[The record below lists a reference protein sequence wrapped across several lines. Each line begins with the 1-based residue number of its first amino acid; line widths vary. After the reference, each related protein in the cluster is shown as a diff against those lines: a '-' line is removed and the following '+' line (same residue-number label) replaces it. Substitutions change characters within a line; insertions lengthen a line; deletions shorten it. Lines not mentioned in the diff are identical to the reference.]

1 MTQVAQVSASTA
13 ARTTWADTAK
23 GACILL
29 VVLWHVIMKHYLQVD
44 WRLGVPIP
52 GAWGAVGEQL
62 LPLRM
67 PSFFTISGMF
77 AVGAVGRSWGV
88 LARSKVAKF
97 LYLYALWLMI
107 HTVALSAVP
116 DFDTARATGPLELLE
131 QLTITPSNLWY
142 LYALALYFLIAKA
155 ARRVP
160 VPVLLGAAFL
170 LSATASAGL
179 LAVPGNRAG
188 VYQNL
193 IFFLVGLHYR
203 PLFEKLA
210 AVATWRRFAT
220 GAAAYAVLLGAV
232 AALDMKTWFGVWP
245 AVCVL
250 ATVLGVTAAA
260 LVSTWPVVGPGLATL
275 GRQTLPIY
283 VLHMPLLAGLHW
295 LLLKPLSTADTGLQW
310 TAALAEPVLLTAL
323 VVAACLALHR
333 ALLAARARWL
343 FDL

>member
-1 MTQVAQVSASTA
+1 MTALATA
-13 ARTTWADTAK
+13 APVTSRTTWADTAK

-44 WRLGVPIP
+44 WKLGVPIP
-52 GAWGAVGEQL
+52 GAWGAAGEQL

-67 PSFFTISGMF
+67 PLFFTISGMF
-77 AVGAVGRSWGV
+77 AVGAVGRSWRV

-107 HTVALSAVP
+107 HTAVLSAVP

-142 LYALALYFLIAKA
+142 LYALALYFAIAKA

-179 LAVPGNRAG
+179 LDVPGNRAG

-193 IFFLVGLHYR
+193 IFFLIGLHYR

-210 AVATWRRFAT
+210 EVATWRRLAA
-220 GAAAYAVLLGAV
+220 GAAGYAVLLGAM
-232 AALDMKTWFGVWP
+232 AALGAKTWFGVWP

-260 LVSTWPVVGPGLATL
+260 LVSNWPLGSGLASL
-275 GRQTLPIY
+275 GRRTLPIY
-283 VLHMPLLAGLHW
+283 VLHMPVLAGLHW
-295 LLLKPLSTADTGLQW
+295 LLLEPLSTAGAGWQW
-310 TAALAEPVLLTAL
+310 VAALAEPVLLTAV
-323 VVAACLALHR
+323 VVAACLGLHR

-343 FDL
+343 FQL